1 MGHMLYLPGFLG
13 LWLGY
18 VFCDLTKCS
27 GEGKS
32 IGNLNIR
39 SKSAIMTTKI
49 NCILFISYNMITFT
63 SFHWWIFNE
72 AIV

>member
-1 MGHMLYLPGFLG
+1 MKTKICTPEKAANGHMLYLPGFLG

-49 NCILFISYNMITFT
+49 NFRKPAFFLFHIT
-63 SFHWWIFNE
+63 
-72 AIV
+72 